1 MRGRKGEINGACVA
15 CALRRPDDGGVSRL
29 CCLVPLLGLLLAH
42 PVRAQQTDALERT
55 SALCVA
61 AEGVAEKAHGIP
73 PGLLLT
79 ISRVESGR
87 PIHGRSEP
95 WPWVIDSDGQAYY
108 YDTKDQA
115 VAAARSLLGKG
126 ARYTDIGCMQ
136 VDWQQHPGAF
146 ANLETAFD
154 PAANADYA
162 ARFLRQLYDNESSH
176 SWPTAVGFYHSH
188 TPALAEAYR
197 GKVAELGASIL
208 GGVAGPQ
215 SLYQRALRQ
224 GSLHMALA
232 GGGLLVLNLNRQP
245 AAPNHRPMSS
255 CQVARVLGDYL
266 RSPPKG
272 GCGGVKP

>member
-1 MRGRKGEINGACVA
+1 MP
-15 CALRRPDDGGVSRL
+15 RRL
-29 CCLVPLLGLLLAH
+29 ALLALL
-42 PVRAQQTDALERT
+42 PLWLATPARAEVADPMVAA

-61 AEGVAEKAHGIP
+61 AEAVAEAAHGIP

-87 PIHGRSEP
+87 PIHGRAEP

-108 YDTKDQA
+108 YDTKDAA
-115 VAAARSLLGKG
+115 VAAARALISKG

-146 ANLETAFD
+146 ATLETAFD
-154 PAANADYA
+154 PMANADYA
-162 ARFLRQLYDNESSH
+162 ARFLRRLYDDESGH
-176 SWPTAVGFYHSH
+176 SWPVAVGFYHSH
-188 TPALAEAYR
+188 TPMLAEEYR

-224 GSLHMALA
+224 GSLHLALA
-232 GGGLLVLNLNRQP
+232 GGGMLVLNLNRQP
-245 AAPNHRPMSS
+245 AGRNHRSMGA
-255 CQVARVLGDYL
+255 CQVARVLGDFL

-272 GCGGVKP
+272 GCGGIR

>member
-1 MRGRKGEINGACVA
+1 MAA
-15 CALRRPDDGGVSRL
+15 AS
-29 CCLVPLLGLLLAH
+29 LLLWNA
-42 PVRAQQTDALERT
+42 PARAQAPDPLAAT

-61 AEGVAEKAHGIP
+61 AEALAEKAHGIP

-108 YDTKDQA
+108 YDTKDAA
-115 VAAARSLLGKG
+115 VASARALIARG

-154 PAANADYA
+154 PTANADYA
-162 ARFLRQLYDNESSH
+162 ARYLRSMYDAEAGH
-176 SWPTAVGFYHSH
+176 SWPTAVGYYHSH
-188 TPALAEAYR
+188 TPGLAEEYR
-197 GKVAELGASIL
+197 GKVASLGEAIL
-208 GGVAGPQ
+208 NGIAGPQ
-215 SLYQRALRQ
+215 SLYSRALRQ
-224 GSLHMALA
+224 GSLHLALA
-232 GGGLLVLNLNRQP
+232 GGGMLVLNLNRQP
-245 AAPNHRPMSS
+245 TLRGHRPMST

-266 RSPPKG
+266 RSPARN
-272 GCGGVKP
+272 CGLHG

>member
-1 MRGRKGEINGACVA
+1 MGRVAGRRGNRDLGPVPPRLALFALMPLWLAMPARAEI
-15 CALRRPDDGGVSRL
+15 
-29 CCLVPLLGLLLAH
+29 
-42 PVRAQQTDALERT
+42 TDPMAEAST
-55 SALCVA
+55 SCVA
-61 AEGVAEKAHGIP
+61 AEALAETAHGIP
-73 PGLLLT
+73 TGLLLT

-87 PIHGRSEP
+87 PIHGRAEP

-108 YDTKDQA
+108 YDTKEAA
-115 VAAARSLLGKG
+115 VASARALIARG

-154 PAANADYA
+154 PTANADYA
-162 ARFLRQLYDNESSH
+162 ARFLRRLYDDESGH
-176 SWPTAVGFYHSH
+176 SWPVAVGFYHSH
-188 TPALAEAYR
+188 TPMLAEEYR

-224 GSLHMALA
+224 GSLHLALA
-232 GGGLLVLNLNRQP
+232 GGGMLVLNLNRQP
-245 AAPNHRPMSS
+245 AARSHRSMSA
-255 CQVARVLGDYL
+255 CQVARVLGDFL

-272 GCGGVKP
+272 GCGGVQ

>member
-1 MRGRKGEINGACVA
+1 MGFWRGLQVCGW
-15 CALRRPDDGGVSRL
+15 
-29 CCLVPLLGLLLAH
+29 LLALATSAH
-42 PVRAQQTDALERT
+42 AQAPDLMAQT
-55 SALCVA
+55 SALCAA
-61 AEGVAEKAHGIP
+61 AEAVAERAHGIP

-87 PIHGRSEP
+87 PIHGRAEP

-108 YDTKDQA
+108 YDTKDAA
-115 VAAARSLLGKG
+115 VASARGLIAKG

-146 ANLETAFD
+146 AGLEAAFD
-154 PAANADYA
+154 PATNADYA
-162 ARFLRQLYDNESSH
+162 ARFLRRLYDDESGR
-176 SWPTAVGFYHSH
+176 SWPVAVGFYHSH
-188 TPALAEAYR
+188 TPMLAEEYR

-224 GSLHMALA
+224 GSLHLALA
-232 GGGLLVLNLNRQP
+232 GGGMLVLNLNRQP
-245 AAPNHRPMSS
+245 TARGHRSMNS

-266 RSPPKG
+266 RSPPRG
-272 GCGGVKP
+272 GCGAVKP